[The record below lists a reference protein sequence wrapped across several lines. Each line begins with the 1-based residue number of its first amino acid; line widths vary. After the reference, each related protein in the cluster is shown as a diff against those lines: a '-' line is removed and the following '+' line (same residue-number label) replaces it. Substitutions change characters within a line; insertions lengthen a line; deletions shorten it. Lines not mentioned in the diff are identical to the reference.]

1 MSLLKIVDKI
11 SIWSGNIFSAINPII
26 VFIVVYE
33 IFLRYVFNAPT
44 IWANEAVV
52 YLAAVSYLMGG
63 AYSHYY
69 RAHVRV
75 DILYLRFSQRTRAIL
90 DIFTFVF
97 TFLYLGSLVWVGTK
111 YALESL
117 KVLEKTG
124 SPWNPPIYPLKF
136 AIPVGA
142 LLLLLQSIANFVR
155 DFGFVINPV
164 RNSIGPLNPAGI
176 TTGGTADQQFIISN
190 GVKGQ
195 ET

>member
-1 MSLLKIVDKI
+1 MMKILKLIDQI

-44 IWANEAVV
+44 LWANEGVV
-52 YLAAVSYLMGG
+52 YLAAISYLMGG
-63 AYSHYY
+63 AYSLYY

-75 DILYLRFSQRTRAIL
+75 DMLYLTFSQRTRAIL
-90 DIFTFVF
+90 DVVTFFF
-97 TFLYLGSLVWVGTK
+97 TFLYLGSLIWVGAK
-111 YALESL
+111 YAFESL

-142 LLLLLQSIANFVR
+142 LLLLLQSVANFVR
-155 DFGFVINPV
+155 D
-164 RNSIGPLNPAGI
+164 LNLAI
-176 TTGGTADQQFIISN
+176 
-190 GVKGQ
+190 KGK
-195 ET
+195 ES